1 VRNESAQQ
9 VSAVAPDEPTLIRRA
24 QAGDQQAFGI
34 LLRGYQRRVYALGF
48 RFFRNS
54 DDAEDL
60 VQETFV
66 RAWRSLERFD
76 AARPFAPWLLRI
88 ASNRALTEIATRKR
102 RGGEELDD
110 NLPWAGPGADDDVE
124 RREMQ
129 QQVGRA
135 VGELPEDQRMIL
147 LLRATEGL
155 SYRQIAEAMDIPVGT
170 VMSRL
175 ARAREAMRKKVK
187 RS

>member
-1 VRNESAQQ
+1 MLVRS
-9 VSAVAPDEPTLIRRA
+9 
-24 QAGDQQAFGI
+24 
-34 LLRGYQRRVYALGF
+34 YQRRIFALGI

-66 RAWRSLERFD
+66 RAWRGLDRFD
-76 AARPFAPWLLRI
+76 PTRPFAPWLLRI

-102 RGGEELDD
+102 RGGEELDE
-110 NLPWAGPGADDDVE
+110 NLPWQGPGADDDLE
-124 RREMQ
+124 RRELHE
-129 QQVGRA
+129 QVGRA
-135 VGELPEDQRMIL
+135 VGELPDDQRMIL

-155 SYRQIAEAMDIPVGT
+155 SYRDIAEAMDIPVGT

-175 ARAREAMRKKVK
+175 ARARETMRKKVK
-187 RS
+187 RK